1 MMIPTIRPA
10 SGATSI
16 ESAAR
21 VSSAVSARWTSSSRR
36 PSAARTTMS
45 AAWPAN
51 RAALSGSVS
60 QPATRE
66 AIWAEP
72 IRSASTS
79 PLRKFSCTNW
89 PRVAANWSLRSTI
102 TAVCGIGRPSGCRNR
117 AVTANQSATPP
128 TIAASAPACT

>member
-45 AAWPAN
+45 AAWPAK

-79 PLRKFSCTNW
+79 PLRKYSVTN
-89 PRVAANWSLRSTI
+89 PAKPAPIWSFLAR
-102 TAVCGIGRPSGCRNR
+102 G
-117 AVTANQSATPP
+117 
-128 TIAASAPACT
+128 